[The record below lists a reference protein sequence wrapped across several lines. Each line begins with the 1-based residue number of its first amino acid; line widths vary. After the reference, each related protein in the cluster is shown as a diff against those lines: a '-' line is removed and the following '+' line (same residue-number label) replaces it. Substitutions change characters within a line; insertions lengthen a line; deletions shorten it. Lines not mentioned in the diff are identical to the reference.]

1 MNAAKLEEF
10 TRLNSFLLDAAPISL
25 CAYNNISKIE
35 YMKRKFSSI
44 RKKKRVLWLLKSRS
58 RTIGGD

>member
-44 RKKKRVLWLLKSRS
+44 RKKKKEFY
-58 RTIGGD
+58 GF

>member
-44 RKKKRVLWLLKSRS
+44 TKKKRVLWLLKSRS